1 MLDFSKIS
9 SGTKHVLLCSLEDEV
24 NNALRVY
31 NKAIHDIIANV
42 SNINDVLPDVVRRR
56 DNLTDLLAQIANEKL
71 DTK

>member
-1 MLDFSKIS
+1 M
-9 SGTKHVLLCSLEDEV
+9 LLCSLEDEV